1 MKKAIS
7 QATILAHEEIDSS
20 LESEGRRDE
29 QLNHAIDTTVI
40 ELALPISA
48 SPSDDPILC
57 IGSSSD
63 QVLAETEPEHE
74 EEANDIHE

>member
-40 ELALPISA
+40 ELALP
-48 SPSDDPILC
+48 SDDPILC